1 MIKTYAIL
9 TIILILLY
17 TCSNQRIRKDNSI
30 ILIDIEANMNK
41 MEIQNL
47 SCFTDN
53 ITYVPLQTSGDNYH
67 SWISYCTLLGDYLLI
82 TNLKECFLYNREGKY
97 IKKIGSVGRGPGEY
111 DFALS
116 VGFDSDTNIYI
127 QSLYDL
133 LEFRK
138 DGSFVKKDKNFFM
151 LNNSMDEFFQNWI
164 IVNDSLFFGLIQNT
178 TGLVKDKALLKNK
191 NHKIIKSYT
200 NYILFKRRTPLTGE
214 LGEKENVHKF
224 KNHIYYKEQY
234 NDTLF
239 CLNENFGMIPI
250 YTFILDKFKEPLSER
265 EAVRHGN
272 YKMKY
277 IYVNCVFQTENYL
290 FLDCDFGDQFPAKR
304 LTPLPIPIPTINPI
318 WYHTRGVLGIF
329 DKKTK
334 NIIFCKPTSTDN
346 PLYTTGL
353 YNDIDAGP
361 RFFPKKQANDS
372 TMVMYIDAKQLKEH
386 VESDDF
392 KNNVPKYPE
401 KKRELEEL
409 ANKLTVFDNPVLMFV
424 TFKKK

>member
-1 MIKTYAIL
+1 MIKTYVIQ
-9 TIILILLY
+9 TIMVILLLS
-17 TCSNQRIRKDNSI
+17 CCNQSIRKDTSI

-67 SWISYCTLLGDYLLI
+67 SWISYCTLSGNYMLI

-116 VGFDSDTNIYI
+116 IGFDSDTNIYV

-133 LEFRK
+133 LEYRK
-138 DGSFVKKDKNFFM
+138 EGSFVKKDKNFFM

-178 TGLVKDKALLKNK
+178 TGFVHDKAILKNK
-191 NHKIIKSYT
+191 NNKIIKSYT
-200 NYILFKRRTPLTGE
+200 NYILFKRTTSLSGE
-214 LGEKENVHKF
+214 MGEEENIDVF
-224 KNHIYYKEQY
+224 KNRVYYKERY

-239 CLNENFGMIPI
+239 CLNENFGMIPK
-250 YTFILDKFKEPLSER
+250 YVFMMDKFKQPLSER
-265 EAVRHGN
+265 GEVRHDI
-272 YKMKY
+272 YEIKY
-277 IYVNCVFQTENYL
+277 IFVNCVFQTENYL
-290 FLDCDFGDQFPAKR
+290 FFDCSFGNQFPAKR
-304 LTPLPIPIPTINPI
+304 LTPLPTPIPTVNPI
-318 WYHTRGVLGIF
+318 WYNTRRVLGIF

-334 NIIFCKPTSTDN
+334 HLIFCKPTSTDN
-346 PLYTTGL
+346 PLFTSGL

-409 ANKLTVFDNPVLMFV
+409 ASKLTVFDNPVLMFV
-424 TFKKK
+424 TFK